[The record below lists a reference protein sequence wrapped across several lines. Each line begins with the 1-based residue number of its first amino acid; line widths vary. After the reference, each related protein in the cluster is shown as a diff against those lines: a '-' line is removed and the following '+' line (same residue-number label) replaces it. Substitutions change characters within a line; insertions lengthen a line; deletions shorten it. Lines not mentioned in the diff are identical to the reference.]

1 MQKFMVCRFFMRP
14 ETPAS
19 SSLRAMTLA
28 GNAPRPQSQSSGH
41 IGAHLFLRYRAP
53 SQTSCEATDAGP
65 QCRPV
70 LPFDQLNCSSLT
82 RDVTPCCLCL
92 FVCCC
97 LCPWHLG
104 AWVLGGGDRGDVALS
119 DVRLNHTCP
128 SIHTLPVLPGL
139 VPVFSARRA
148 ELVAPSCIFVL

>member
-1 MQKFMVCRFFMRP
+1 MKPRMLAPNAVQSYLSTSYTALASH
-14 ETPAS
+14 ETLP
-19 SSLRAMTLA
+19 
-28 GNAPRPQSQSSGH
+28 
-41 IGAHLFLRYRAP
+41 
-53 SQTSCEATDAGP
+53 
-65 QCRPV
+65 PV
-70 LPFDQLNCSSLT
+70 A
-82 RDVTPCCLCL
+82 CLCL